1 MSRTLSKILVIC
13 AMVVVFPLMIV
24 GTAFASF
31 YSIEATTA
39 VEVYTGSHEVPTD
52 AFAQVQYGEQANTK
66 LTIAEGHLN
75 EIQIKTLSNGYDFV
89 GWYAGTLKDYT
100 ADENPEF
107 ISAEKT
113 LKAKTVDYENLV
125 AVFELKS
132 YTLSWNYIANPENT
146 AEVSTTAPE
155 GAKAEY
161 YWGDALPVLSYDHYD
176 FKGWTVEGDETFYS
190 AAKFENSGA
199 VVANALANSWQSHG
213 QVEVRYYDEDKNI
226 INDATETIYKGSVV
240 AIKNPSDVVTL
251 EDGYKYSWKDS
262 NNFTVSGSFS
272 IPKEFEGES
281 VNFYLNKETATYT
294 ANLTENAEA
303 TYNTASVSFTVKN
316 KTALENLFNEEN
328 WNKYSFHEIAGISF
342 NETTY
347 TTTDELS
354 AAIVA
359 SSKNNNATVE
369 LEVVLKKYFE
379 TFTVKEV
386 DFNIA
391 IFQKDEEIEET
402 NYSFGDKVGGL
413 TSQTVEEWLDIAGKT
428 FVDSTED
435 DAKVVDVVN
444 LRIWVNGEFSFYNVT
459 RETVFADIIESI
471 LTKYTVG
478 NDSVFE
484 IEKIIVNF
492 SQKI

>member
-89 GWYAGTLKDYT
+89 GWYAGTVQEYT
-100 ADENPEF
+100 GDENPEF
-107 ISAEKT
+107 ISAEQT
-113 LKAKTVDYENLV
+113 LKAKAVDYKNLV

-132 YTLSWNYIANPENT
+132 YTLSWNYISNPENIS
-146 AEVSTTAPE
+146 EISTTAPE

-176 FKGWTVEGDETFYS
+176 FKGWTTEGDETFYS

-199 VVANALANSWQSHG
+199 IVANALENSWQSHG

-226 INDATETIYKGSVV
+226 INAATETIYKGSVV
-240 AIKNPSDVVTL
+240 TVKNPSDVVALT
-251 EDGYKYSWKDS
+251 DGYKYSWKDA

-281 VNFYLNKETATYT
+281 VNFYLSKETATYT

-303 TYNTASVSFTVKN
+303 TYNTASVSFTVEN

-328 WNKYSFHEIAGISF
+328 WKKYSFHEITGISF
-342 NETTY
+342 NEITY
-347 TTTDELS
+347 TTADELS

-359 SSKNNNATVE
+359 SSKNSNTTVE
-369 LEVVLKKYFE
+369 LEMVLTKYFE
-379 TFTVKEV
+379 TFKANQVEIMSTGT
-386 DFNIA
+386 A
-391 IFQKDEEIEET
+391 IFQEGEEIEYALSGSVDYVSTGTIAKLLNIE
-402 NYSFGDKVGGL
+402 GL
-413 TSQTVEEWLDIAGKT
+413 TFVNDNQTGAE
-428 FVDSTED
+428 
-435 DAKVVDVVN
+435 VVDVAGV
-444 LRIWVNGEFSFYNVT
+444 RITWSDGSFSDFTVT
-459 RETVFADIIESI
+459 RDTVLNDLIEEILAKRSVENAAEFTVSKLSVKFA
-471 LTKYTVG
+471 
-478 NDSVFE
+478 
-484 IEKIIVNF
+484 
-492 SQKI
+492 